1 MRTSLIARGVAM
13 LAGFAL
19 ALTAC
24 GGGSDPLSSGSGQT
38 SGAAAP
44 SDTIV
49 VGSANFTESQI
60 LAEIYAQALAAKG
73 VTVEKRLN
81 IGSREAYIPGLQDGS
96 IDLIPEYSGVL
107 LQYFDKTADETA
119 PDAVYTALQAALPDN
134 LIVLDKS
141 AAEDK
146 DAVVVTRDT
155 ATRLNV
161 KSIADLAPQCPTLVF
176 GGAPEFQ
183 TRPDGIPGIQ
193 ATYNCAFKEFRSLDA
208 GGPLTVAALKNGD
221 VPGREPVHHA
231 VHDRGERLRR
241 AGGPEEQLRGPERA
255 AADQQGEGDRQRQD
269 DAERDLGEADDR
281 GPHEAQRR
289 GRRRREAEPG
299 DGGEELAVAERPGLI
314 GVRARRLLEIA
325 DRASGVLRREHR
337 TRGNGAH
344 QQRARVPGDL
354 S

>member
-24 GGGSDPLSSGSGQT
+24 GGGSNPLSSGSGQT

-73 VTVEKRLN
+73 VAVEKRLN

-107 LQYFDKTADETA
+107 LQYFDKTAGETA

-134 LIVLDKS
+134 LIVLEKS

-161 KSIADLAPQCPTLVF
+161 KSIADLAPQCPNLVF

-221 VPGREPVHHA
+221 V
-231 VHDRGERLRR
+231 
-241 AGGPEEQLRGPERA
+241 QA
-255 AADQQGEGDRQRQD
+255 ANLFTTQSTIAANDFVVLEDPKNNFAAQNVLPLINKAKATDNVKTTLNAISAKLTTEGLTKLN
-269 DAERDLGEADDR
+269 AEAD
-281 GPHEAQRR
+281 
-289 GRRRREAEPG
+289 G
-299 DGGEELAVAERPGLI
+299 DAKPSPEAVAKNWLSQNGL
-314 GVRARRLLEIA
+314 A
-325 DRASGVLRREHR
+325 
-337 TRGNGAH
+337 
-344 QQRARVPGDL
+344 
-354 S
+354 

>member
-107 LQYFDKTADETA
+107 LQYFDKTADETE

-161 KSIADLAPQCPTLVF
+161 KSIADLAPQCPNLVF

-221 VPGREPVHHA
+221 V
-231 VHDRGERLRR
+231 
-241 AGGPEEQLRGPERA
+241 QA
-255 AADQQGEGDRQRQD
+255 ANLFTTQSTIAANDFVVLEDPKNNFAAQNVLPLINKAKATDNVKATLNAISAKLTTEGLTKLN
-269 DAERDLGEADDR
+269 AEAD
-281 GPHEAQRR
+281 
-289 GRRRREAEPG
+289 G
-299 DGGEELAVAERPGLI
+299 DAKPSPETVAKNWLSQNGLA
-314 GVRARRLLEIA
+314 
-325 DRASGVLRREHR
+325 
-337 TRGNGAH
+337 
-344 QQRARVPGDL
+344 
-354 S
+354 

>member
-107 LQYFDKTADETA
+107 LQYFDKTADETE

-161 KSIADLAPQCPTLVF
+161 KSIADLAPQCPNLVF

-183 TRPDGIPGIQ
+183 TRPDGVPGIQ

-221 VPGREPVHHA
+221 V
-231 VHDRGERLRR
+231 
-241 AGGPEEQLRGPERA
+241 QA
-255 AADQQGEGDRQRQD
+255 ANLFTTQSTIAANDFVVLEDPKNNFAAQNVLPLINKAKATDNVKATLNAISAKLTTEGLTKLN
-269 DAERDLGEADDR
+269 AEAD
-281 GPHEAQRR
+281 
-289 GRRRREAEPG
+289 G
-299 DGGEELAVAERPGLI
+299 DAKPSPEAVAKNWLSQNGL
-314 GVRARRLLEIA
+314 A
-325 DRASGVLRREHR
+325 
-337 TRGNGAH
+337 
-344 QQRARVPGDL
+344 
-354 S
+354 

>member
-73 VTVEKRLN
+73 VSVEKRLN
-81 IGSREAYIPGLQDGS
+81 IGSREAYIPALQDGS

-107 LQYFDKTADETA
+107 LQYFDKSADETE
-119 PDAVYTALQAALPDN
+119 PDAVYTALQAALPSN

-155 ATRLNV
+155 ATKLNV
-161 KSIADLAPQCPTLVF
+161 KSIADLAPQCPNLVF

-221 VPGREPVHHA
+221 V
-231 VHDRGERLRR
+231 
-241 AGGPEEQLRGPERA
+241 QA
-255 AADQQGEGDRQRQD
+255 ANLFTTQSTIAANDFVVLEDPKNNFAAQNVLPLINKAKATDNVKATLNAISAKLTTDGLTKLN
-269 DAERDLGEADDR
+269 AEAD
-281 GPHEAQRR
+281 
-289 GRRRREAEPG
+289 G
-299 DGGEELAVAERPGLI
+299 DAKPSPETVAKNWLSQNGLA
-314 GVRARRLLEIA
+314 
-325 DRASGVLRREHR
+325 
-337 TRGNGAH
+337 
-344 QQRARVPGDL
+344 
-354 S
+354 

>member
-107 LQYFDKTADETA
+107 LQYFDKTADETE

-155 ATRLNV
+155 ATKLNV
-161 KSIADLAPQCPTLVF
+161 KSIADLAPQCPNLVF

-221 VPGREPVHHA
+221 V
-231 VHDRGERLRR
+231 
-241 AGGPEEQLRGPERA
+241 QA
-255 AADQQGEGDRQRQD
+255 ANLFTTQSTIAANDFVVLEDPKNNFAAQNVLPLINKAKATDNVKTTLNAISAKLTTDGLTKLN
-269 DAERDLGEADDR
+269 AEAD
-281 GPHEAQRR
+281 
-289 GRRRREAEPG
+289 G
-299 DGGEELAVAERPGLI
+299 DAKPSPETVAKNWLSQNGLA
-314 GVRARRLLEIA
+314 
-325 DRASGVLRREHR
+325 
-337 TRGNGAH
+337 
-344 QQRARVPGDL
+344 
-354 S
+354 

>member
-49 VGSANFTESQI
+49 VGSANFAESQI

-107 LQYFDKTADETA
+107 LQYFDKTADETE

-221 VPGREPVHHA
+221 V
-231 VHDRGERLRR
+231 
-241 AGGPEEQLRGPERA
+241 QA
-255 AADQQGEGDRQRQD
+255 ANLFTTQSTIAANDFVVLEDPKNNFAAQNVLPLINKAKATDTVKATLNAISAKLTTEGLTKLN
-269 DAERDLGEADDR
+269 AEAD
-281 GPHEAQRR
+281 
-289 GRRRREAEPG
+289 G
-299 DGGEELAVAERPGLI
+299 DAKPSPEAVAKNWLSQNGL
-314 GVRARRLLEIA
+314 A
-325 DRASGVLRREHR
+325 
-337 TRGNGAH
+337 
-344 QQRARVPGDL
+344 
-354 S
+354 

>member
-24 GGGSDPLSSGSGQT
+24 GGGSNPLSSGSGQT

-107 LQYFDKTADETA
+107 LQYFDKTAGETA

-161 KSIADLAPQCPTLVF
+161 KSIADLAPQCPNLVF

-221 VPGREPVHHA
+221 V
-231 VHDRGERLRR
+231 
-241 AGGPEEQLRGPERA
+241 QA
-255 AADQQGEGDRQRQD
+255 ANLFTTQSTIAANDFVVLEDPKNNFAAQNVLPLINKAKATDNVKTTLNAISAKLTTEGLTKLN
-269 DAERDLGEADDR
+269 AEAD
-281 GPHEAQRR
+281 
-289 GRRRREAEPG
+289 G
-299 DGGEELAVAERPGLI
+299 DAKPSPEAVAKNWLSQNGL
-314 GVRARRLLEIA
+314 A
-325 DRASGVLRREHR
+325 
-337 TRGNGAH
+337 
-344 QQRARVPGDL
+344 
-354 S
+354 